1 MVIKKPSMVLQRKST
16 PRAVICL
23 GISDWFHL
31 CLLYA
36 ATDMFVISFI
46 QINFPNISV
55 ETHACATSVL
65 YRVALERHR
74 QL

>member
-1 MVIKKPSMVLQRKST
+1 MVLQRGST
-16 PRAVICL
+16 TRAVVCL

-36 ATDMFVISFI
+36 AADMFVISFI
-46 QINFPNISV
+46 QVNFPNISL
-55 ETHACATSVL
+55 ESHACATSTL
-65 YRVALERHR
+65 YSVALERHR